1 MAVPLQEILDRLT
14 GLNLLKR
21 EVEQTAANIQRLS
34 ELANNH
40 ERRLIRIETLIE
52 ASTRSRL
59 PK

>member
-40 ERRLIRIETLIE
+40 EHRLIRIETLIE
-52 ASTRSRL
+52 ASTRHRL
-59 PK
+59 SK